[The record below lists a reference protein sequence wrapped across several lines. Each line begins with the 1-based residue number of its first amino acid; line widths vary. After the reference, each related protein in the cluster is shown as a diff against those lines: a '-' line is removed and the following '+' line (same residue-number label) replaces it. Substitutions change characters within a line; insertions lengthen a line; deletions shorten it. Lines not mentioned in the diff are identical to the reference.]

1 MATASS
7 SLHQPIFPQYPS
19 LSRSSRFHPPLRL
32 SSLRFP
38 SRIRASS
45 AVALEPLPL
54 DLEWNST
61 LGNGMEWNTTLGSNE
76 IPYLGMTWKGRK
88 DR

>member
-19 LSRSSRFHPPLRL
+19 LSRNSRFHPPLRF
-32 SSLRFP
+32 SSLRFT

-45 AVALEPLPL
+45 AVALEPVFSSLL
-54 DLEWNST
+54 IWL
-61 LGNGMEWNTTLGSNE
+61 L
-76 IPYLGMTWKGRK
+76 RK
-88 DR
+88 ALTCLNFSVSLKV